1 MIQIIVNAF
10 VEKDK
15 TGAVVEVL
23 YASNNHEKVKAKYE
37 ELVAQYPEN
46 YLAIYD
52 LPTET
57 DLNTLD
63 HYPSVWIG
71 KEEFE
76 QMVKLK
82 KLQKEF
88 LKLGYTLSG
97 ENPKEGGEGTVY
109 KAEKEQ
115 NLYAIKVIK
124 DLRKD
129 RVERYKQ
136 EIDSV
141 KKLDH
146 PNVIKPI
153 YGELLID
160 GKEVQY
166 SIMPFYENDFKK
178 IIPQLSDYEQI
189 IDIIIELGEA
199 LKYIHSKGIIHRD
212 LKPENVLIADDGHL
226 VLTDFGIAH
235 FKDSNLTKKN
245 DLLNNRVYL
254 APEQYIKGNAQNVTQ
269 AADIYSFG
277 LIINECFTKRIAHGD
292 NPRLISDEYPFLF
305 ELDNIVKKM
314 LRQDADKRISIN
326 CALSLLKEA
335 RETLSE
341 GLDCLSLDLEDGFP
355 EDLPAEKLENILC
368 QATKDVYFATK
379 FKLDDI
385 AKQYELNYHKN
396 IGFSVSSYLKKLAA
410 GYKILD
416 ICREKFIY
424 EAKYES
430 GPSLSFLDEREHQG
444 LYDRLERVLNTYM
457 VSGNELYGQIKK
469 YFSACLDYHAE
480 EILTQIENEKWM
492 FENLFYHIE
501 DAPILWLRT
510 FLLELGIEQGEL
522 EDNIVINWDRTVA
535 SNETELSLYRRDTA
549 FDKKQT
555 ENIKLI
561 CQELTNRWD
570 VSYDY
575 LDDEIVRFI
584 FADEHQFK
592 NFKDFASN
600 KLKTNRNLLL
610 DFNYYIIRKS
620 KAIDDEIVLDLNISW
635 AIDSILA
642 KVLDF
647 KEIN

>member
-10 VEKDK
+10 VEKEK

-23 YASNNHEKVKAKYE
+23 YASSNHEKVKAKYE
-37 ELVAQYPEN
+37 KLVAQHPEN

-52 LPTET
+52 LPLDA

-76 QMVKLK
+76 KMVKLK

-88 LKLGYTLSG
+88 LKLGYTISG
-97 ENPKEGGEGTVY
+97 EDPKEGGEGTVY

-115 NLYAIKVIK
+115 NLYAIKIIK
-124 DLRKD
+124 ELRRD
-129 RVERYKQ
+129 RVKRYKQ
-136 EIDSV
+136 EIESV
-141 KKLDH
+141 QELDH
-146 PNVIKPI
+146 PNVIKPN

-160 GKEVQY
+160 GEEVQY
-166 SIMPFYENDFKK
+166 SIMPFYENDLKK
-178 IIPQLSDYEQI
+178 LIPQLLDYEQI
-189 IDIIIELGEA
+189 FNIIIELGEA

-254 APEQYIKGNAQNVTQ
+254 APEQYIKGNAQNVTT

-277 LIINECFTKRIAHGD
+277 LIINECFTKRVAHGD

-314 LRQDADKRISIN
+314 LRQDVDKRISIN

-341 GLDCLSLDLEDGFP
+341 DLDYLSLDLEDGFP
-355 EDLPAEKLENILC
+355 EDLSPEELENVLS

-379 FKLDDI
+379 FKLDDDDT

-396 IGFSVSSYLKKLAA
+396 IGFSVSPYLKNLAA
-410 GYKILD
+410 CYKILD
-416 ICREKFIY
+416 ICREKFIN

-444 LYDRLERVLNTYM
+444 LYDRLERVLDTYM
-457 VSGNELYGQIKK
+457 VSGNKLYGQIKK

-510 FLLELGIEQGEL
+510 FLLELGIEQSEL
-522 EDNIVINWDRTVA
+522 EDNIVINWDRTLA
-535 SNETELSLYRRDTA
+535 SNETEPSLYRRDTA

-575 LDDEIVRFI
+575 LNGESVRFI

-600 KLKTNRNLLL
+600 ITESNHNLWL
-610 DFNYYIIRKS
+610 DFNDDIIQKS
-620 KAIDDEIVLDLNISW
+620 KVIDGEIIVDLKIPW
-635 AIDSILA
+635 EIDSTLA
-642 KVLDF
+642 KILGL
-647 KEIN
+647 K

>member
-10 VEKDK
+10 VEKEK

-23 YASNNHEKVKAKYE
+23 YASSNHEKVKAKYE
-37 ELVAQYPEN
+37 KLVAQHPEN

-52 LPTET
+52 LPLDA

-76 QMVKLK
+76 KMVKLK

-88 LKLGYTLSG
+88 LKLGYTISG
-97 ENPKEGGEGTVY
+97 EDPIEGGECTVY

-115 NLYAIKVIK
+115 NLYAIKIIK
-124 DLRKD
+124 ELRRD
-129 RVERYKQ
+129 RVKRYKQ
-136 EIDSV
+136 EIESV
-141 KKLDH
+141 QELDH
-146 PNVIKPI
+146 PNVIKPN

-160 GKEVQY
+160 GEEVQY
-166 SIMPFYENDFKK
+166 SIMPFYENDLKK
-178 IIPQLSDYEQI
+178 LIPQLLDYEQI
-189 IDIIIELGEA
+189 FNIIIELGEA

-254 APEQYIKGNAQNVTQ
+254 APEQYIKGNAQNVTT

-277 LIINECFTKRIAHGD
+277 LIINECFTKRVAHGD

-314 LRQDADKRISIN
+314 LRQDVDKRISIN

-341 GLDCLSLDLEDGFP
+341 DLDYLSLDLEDGFP
-355 EDLPAEKLENILC
+355 EDLSPEELENVLS

-379 FKLDDI
+379 FKLDDDDT

-396 IGFSVSSYLKKLAA
+396 IGFSVSPYLKNLAA
-410 GYKILD
+410 CYKILD
-416 ICREKFIY
+416 ICREKFIN

-444 LYDRLERVLNTYM
+444 LYDRLERVLDTYM
-457 VSGNELYGQIKK
+457 VSGNKLYGQIKK

-510 FLLELGIEQGEL
+510 FLLELGIEQSEL
-522 EDNIVINWDRTVA
+522 EDNIVINWDRTLA
-535 SNETELSLYRRDTA
+535 SNETEPSLYRRDTA

-575 LDDEIVRFI
+575 LNGESVRFI

-600 KLKTNRNLLL
+600 ITESNHNLWL
-610 DFNYYIIRKS
+610 DFNDDIIQKS
-620 KAIDDEIVLDLNISW
+620 KVIDGEIIVDLKIPW
-635 AIDSILA
+635 EIDSTLA
-642 KVLDF
+642 KILGL
-647 KEIN
+647 K